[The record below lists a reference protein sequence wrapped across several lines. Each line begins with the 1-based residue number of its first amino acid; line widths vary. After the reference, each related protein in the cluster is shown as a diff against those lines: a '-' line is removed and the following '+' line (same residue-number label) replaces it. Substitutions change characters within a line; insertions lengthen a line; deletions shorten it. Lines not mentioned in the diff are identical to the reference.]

1 MNTGPTLILCYHR
14 ISDSPT
20 DPWSLAVT
28 PKNFADQL
36 ELLRERCTPTRL
48 RDLSRTLVDA
58 PPTRPGVVV
67 TFDDGYAD
75 NLHNAKPLL
84 ERYEIPATA
93 FVPTGYVGQAHELWW
108 DELDRIFLQAG
119 RLPAKLRLTVDGE
132 AREWNLDGASHYPEE
147 AVRQHQRVAG
157 LGGAPNTPPIP
168 LPRPARPAAG
178 ARGRREA
185 AVARADRR
193 LGRVEGSAARPTHRI
208 LTRQEAAS
216 LVYGDLVELGSHSV
230 YHPVLS
236 ALPVTFQRREI
247 EDSKAWLEDLLEHPV
262 TTFSYPFGQ
271 PSDYSTETIA
281 LLRQA
286 GFECACALGE
296 GLVGPATDPFQ
307 LPRTQVPDWPQDEFE
322 KRLTELL
329 AG

>member
-1 MNTGPTLILCYHR
+1 VNRARTLILCYHR
-14 ISDSPT
+14 VSDAPT
-20 DPWSLAVT
+20 DPWSLSVT

-84 ERYEIPATA
+84 ERYEIPATV

-119 RLPAKLRLTVDGE
+119 QLPAKLRLKVDGE
-132 AREWNLDGASHYPEE
+132 AREWNLDGACHYREE
-147 AVRQHQRVAG
+147 AFWKHRAWRSWQEPPTPRQSLYLDLYG
-157 LGGAPNTPPIP
+157 LLRGC
-168 LPRPARPAAG
+168 AAG
-178 ARGRREA
+178 ERQRLLEQI
-185 AVARADRR
+185 VAWA
-193 LGRVEGSAARPTHRI
+193 GGSSAARPTHRV

-216 LVYGDLVELGSHSV
+216 LVYGDLVELGSHTV

-236 ALPVTFQRREI
+236 ALPVTSQQREI
-247 EDSKAWLEDLLEHPV
+247 EYSKAWLEDLLEHPV
-262 TTFSYPFGQ
+262 TTFAYPFGQ
-271 PSDYSTETIA
+271 PSDYSAETIA
-281 LLRQA
+281 LLREA
-286 GFECACALGE
+286 EFECACALRE
-296 GLVGPATDPFQ
+296 GLVGPTTDPFQ
-307 LPRTQVPDWPQDEFE
+307 LPRTQVPDWARDEFE
-322 KRLTELL
+322 KRLTEWL
-329 AG
+329 AD